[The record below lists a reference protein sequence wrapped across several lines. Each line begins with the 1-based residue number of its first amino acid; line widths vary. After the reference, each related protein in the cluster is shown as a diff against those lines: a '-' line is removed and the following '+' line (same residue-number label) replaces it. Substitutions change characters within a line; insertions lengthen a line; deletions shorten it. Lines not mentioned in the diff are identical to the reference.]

1 MIQPVPNLY
10 CESKI
15 LIEIF
20 ICITHTGNMEREIV
34 YVDLDGVL
42 AKFPENLSEVD
53 SSIAESCKKWCEETG
68 EHHSDF
74 EGLFSTFKP
83 MNGADEAISRL
94 LQKFEVYILSTAPW
108 KNVSSFTDKRV
119 WVEKNLPSLPK
130 KKLLLSYNKSLM
142 IGRFLIDDRPKN
154 GAKEFGQHDGQEWIH
169 FGSDDFPDW
178 ERVLTYL
185 EC

>member
-1 MIQPVPNLY
+1 MIQPVSNLY

-108 KNVSSFTDKRV
+108 KNVSSFTV
-119 WVEKNLPSLPK
+119 N
-130 KKLLLSYNKSLM
+130 
-142 IGRFLIDDRPKN
+142 
-154 GAKEFGQHDGQEWIH
+154 EFGWKKIYQVCLRKSCYYHITN
-169 FGSDDFPDW
+169 P
-178 ERVLTYL
+178 
-185 EC
+185 